1 MINATHVMHT
11 TVKQKRTG
19 EVPENPDP
27 DPGADADSTSHV
39 HPPRHLVVL
48 TPFFKIISSKV

>member
-48 TPFFKIISSKV
+48 TPFSK